1 MFITLEGPEGS
12 GKTSHIPYL
21 VEYLREKGH
30 VVFPTREPG
39 GTSISEQIRDVLHD
53 LKNAEM
59 HPRTETLLYQAARA
73 QIVEQVI
80 KPRLADGEIV
90 ISDRYY
96 DSTIAYQGYGHQ
108 QDLEQV
114 RALVKYATG
123 GLVPDLTVLLDLDV
137 EVGLQRKKQNNAEW
151 NRMDDYDVEFYQRVR
166 AGYLEMVKQEPDRW
180 VVVNA
185 EQKWDDVRAELR
197 KVILGKLAS
206 GG

>member
-21 VEYLREKGH
+21 VAYLREKGH

-39 GTSISEQIRDVLHD
+39 GTTISEQIRDILHD

-80 KPRLADGEIV
+80 KPRLDDGEIV

-108 QDLEQV
+108 QDIEQV

-123 GLVPDLTVLLDLDV
+123 GLDPDLTVLLELDV
-137 EVGLQRKKQNNAEW
+137 EVGLKRKRKGDEW
-151 NRMDDYDVEFYQRVR
+151 NRMDAYTVEFHQRVR
-166 AGYLEMVKQEPDRW
+166 AGYLEMTRLDSKRW

-185 EQKWDDVRAELR
+185 ERKWDEVQEELR
-197 KVILGKLAS
+197 KVIEAKLM
-206 GG
+206 